1 MMDGENERRS
11 TWLPLSPLSG
21 AAGCYHGCNESSF
34 ISISAPSHHSQQDCS
49 SSEMRIRA
57 CCLAD
62 AHACVCRRMDVW
74 NVLSHALTCW
84 CCDRPWSDWCLTQ
97 ETKESNLASW
107 LLLHLEW
114 RGRFPTD
121 CMSADLKPG
130 RMCINETVQCL
141 CRCVFVRA
149 HLSFVVWCQYLSAC
163 GWGMCFRWLAGYDIS
178 LVIIR
183 V

>member
-1 MMDGENERRS
+1 MSNINAHIPEYKFLFKCKLHIFVFSFLSVVSPLFFSVLWKPLVMVNDGWENEKRS

-34 ISISAPSHHSQQDCS
+34 ISILAPSHHSQQDCS
-49 SSEMRIRA
+49 SSEMRIRV

-84 CCDRPWSDWCLTQ
+84 CCDRPWSDWCRKQ
-97 ETKESNLASW
+97 NNLIWPVGFFST
-107 LLLHLEW
+107 LNEEDDSPLIVCL
-114 RGRFPTD
+114 PT
-121 CMSADLKPG
+121 
-130 RMCINETVQCL
+130 
-141 CRCVFVRA
+141 
-149 HLSFVVWCQYLSAC
+149 W
-163 GWGMCFRWLAGYDIS
+163 S
-178 LVIIR
+178 LVGC